1 MPIYE
6 RRCCKCKQKFSHMC
20 KMAERENDAD
30 CPDCGWQFTNPVMS
44 APQTTFT
51 FADPSP
57 FKGTKHYTGR
67 RAKYIQDEHSLI
79 EE

>member
-1 MPIYE
+1 M
-6 RRCCKCKQKFSHMC
+6 KFTHMA
-20 KMAERENDAD
+20 KMADRTADVD
-30 CPDCGWQFTNPVMS
+30 CPKCGNKFTKSVMS
-44 APQTTFT
+44 APQTNFT

-57 FKGTKHYTGR
+57 FKGTKHFTGR

>member
-1 MPIYE
+1 MFYE
-6 RRCCKCKQKFSHMC
+6 RRCKQCDAKFTHMC
-20 KMAERENDAD
+20 KMAERTNEVA
-30 CPDCGWQFTNPVMS
+30 CPECDHPWTKPVMS
-44 APQTTFT
+44 APQTNFT